1 MSDIRYLSDEEVQ
14 DFLDSLDSDKDGYIS
29 YAEIE
34 DKLNQVH
41 DEIAPVAEA
50 HNLHHE
56 SRTDIER
63 HHFLRSVIGIDTDR
77 ISKAEFARA
86 VKSWR
91 IPSLVQERSADKNG
105 DHYVKSLPL
114 GRRIRAHLAV
124 DGPETAFL
132 TLVVSLQIAF
142 GVWQCVKYA
151 TQPQWQ
157 AALGWGVVLSKLSAG
172 VLYPTLFFMVI
183 SMSRWLATLL
193 RKFYKVSRFI
203 NWDLSQEFHVRISIV
218 ALFFS
223 TTHTIGHLT
232 GTMLTGSR
240 PGRQPA
246 VAQLLGSDAVPRSY
260 RDYVA
265 SLPGWTG
272 IVAYGLFWIITVLS
286 LPAVR
291 RWNFEVFQLGHLLIF
306 PMIAMLMAH
315 GTEALLQFPMLGYWL
330 ALPTLLVIFERS
342 LRFCRGFSRIPARL
356 DILDADTVCIYATIP
371 LRRHWPYRAGQYVML
386 QVPQISF
393 FQWHPFTVSA
403 CIGNEMQLH
412 IKTDGNWTSQLQSL
426 REERGTRLRYI
437 GIDGP
442 FGAPAQRFYDY
453 EYSIVVGAGIGITPF
468 AGILNDL
475 KTLEAEAT
483 VPDAPNPEM
492 IKLDDRSDT
501 PEDKIGVVH
510 KKAESIPCEPGC
522 ALPVHRRVDF
532 HWIVR
537 DRNYLLWF
545 SDLLNHLS
553 SPGARGRTECLD
565 VRITTHVTKRRT
577 NISTHI
583 FRHLLERHRTEQHR
597 ISPLTGLI
605 NPTHFGRP
613 DLAQIMDEHYDSM
626 RELIAAASAARDEK
640 DRSGRLRQQQAKR
653 RRVGVFY
660 CGAPQVGYELSDRCR
675 MLTLRGREDRTFLEY
690 HFMMEVF

>member
-1 MSDIRYLSDEEVQ
+1 MGDIRYLSDEEVQ
-14 DFLDSLDSDKDGYIS
+14 DFLNSLDSDKDGYIS

-34 DKLNQVH
+34 DKLDQVH

-56 SRTDIER
+56 SRTDVER
-63 HHFLRSVIGIDTDR
+63 HHFLRTVIGIDADR
-77 ISKAEFARA
+77 ISTADFSQT

-91 IPSLVQERSADKNG
+91 IPSLVQERAADKNST
-105 DHYVKSLPL
+105 HYVKSLPL

-132 TLVVSLQIAF
+132 TLVISLQIAF

-151 TQPQWQ
+151 TEPQWQ
-157 AALGWGVVLSKLSAG
+157 AAFGWGVVLSKTSAG
-172 VLYPTLFFMVI
+172 VLYPTLFFLVI

-193 RKFYKVSRFI
+193 RKFYGVSRFI

-218 ALFFS
+218 ALFFA
-223 TTHTIGHLT
+223 TTHTIGHLA

-246 VAQLLGSDAVPRSY
+246 VAQLLGRDAVPRSY

-272 IVAYGLFWIITVLS
+272 VVAYGLFWIIALLS
-286 LPAVR
+286 LPTIR
-291 RWNFEVFQLGHLLIF
+291 RWNFEVFQLGHLLMF

-330 ALPTLLVIFERS
+330 ALPTLLVIFERG
-342 LRFCRGFSRIPARL
+342 LRFYRGFVRIPARL
-356 DILDADTVCIYATIP
+356 EALDADTVCIKATIP
-371 LRRHWPYRAGQYVML
+371 VRRHWPYRAGQFVML
-386 QVPQISF
+386 QIPQISF

-412 IKTDGNWTSQLQSL
+412 IKTDGNWTSQLQNL
-426 REERGTRLRYI
+426 REEQGTGLRYI

-468 AGILNDL
+468 AGILTDL
-475 KTLEAEAT
+475 KAMEAEAA
-483 VPDAPNPEM
+483 VPQALDSE
-492 IKLDDRSDT
+492 KLMQDHPLDT
-501 PEDKIGVVH
+501 PKDEIGVVH
-510 KKAESIPCEPGC
+510 TTAEPTPCEPAC
-522 ALPVHRRVDF
+522 ALPLHRRVDF

-553 SPGARGRTECLD
+553 SPSARAKTECLD
-565 VRITTHVTKRRT
+565 VRITTHVTKKRT
-577 NISTHI
+577 HISTHI

-597 ISPLTGLI
+597 ASPLTGLI

-613 DLAQIMDEHYDSM
+613 DLAQIMDEHDSM
-626 RELIAAASAARDEK
+626 MREVIAATTAASDEK
-640 DRSGRLRQQQAKR
+640 DGLGKRRQRVKR

-690 HFMMEVF
+690 QFMMEVF